1 MVRCEDA
8 GLSDRR
14 CRKGEECDIIG
25 DTRTLGPAPVAV
37 WYHCMCALSV
47 YLHCLGTLA
56 IQLLLSLQLLLS
68 KKFRNFAF
76 QMFTS
81 NL

>member
-37 WYHCMCALSV
+37 WHHCMCALSV

-56 IQLLLSLQLLLS
+56 IQLLLS

>member
-1 MVRCEDA
+1 MLRCEDA

-47 YLHCLGTLA
+47 YLHCLVTLA
-56 IQLLLSLQLLLS
+56 IQLLLS